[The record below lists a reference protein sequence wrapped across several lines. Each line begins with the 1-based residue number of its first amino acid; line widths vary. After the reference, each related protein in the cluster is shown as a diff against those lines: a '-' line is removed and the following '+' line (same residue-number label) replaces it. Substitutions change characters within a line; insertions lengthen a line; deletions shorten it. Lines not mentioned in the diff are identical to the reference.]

1 MDLVGKRNVTSPIW
15 EHFGFVPNEKG
26 EPNNLDEAICRLCG
40 KKLSVKR
47 ANTSNLQSHLQSC
60 HPAAYTQLMSSE
72 RKRPASQLGIAE
84 AFSKMTKYKRES
96 DKWKTL
102 TRNVAT
108 FLVVENAPLRTVEKP
123 AFREMLQSFDKQYEL
138 PSKKYF
144 SNTVIPQLFNETKE
158 KIITELHDLDFFS
171 TTTDMWSSVHMT
183 PFMSLTVHFIN
194 KNWDLKSR
202 CLQTAF
208 TPESHTAD
216 NLAESL
222 RSAFKEWGLN
232 EKNLACITTDNGANI
247 VAAVRKLEWPW
258 LNCFGHNLNLA
269 VTNSM
274 SAEKERTSRAM
285 GLCRNLVTAFAH
297 SWSRKKKLLEEQEA
311 LNLPTHSL
319 ILVS

>member
-1 MDLVGKRNVTSPIW
+1 
-15 EHFGFVPNEKG
+15 
-26 EPNNLDEAICRLCG
+26 
-40 KKLSVKR
+40 
-47 ANTSNLQSHLQSC
+47 
-60 HPAAYTQLMSSE
+60 
-72 RKRPASQLGIAE
+72 
-84 AFSKMTKYKRES
+84 
-96 DKWKTL
+96 
-102 TRNVAT
+102 
-108 FLVVENAPLRTVEKP
+108 
-123 AFREMLQSFDKQYEL
+123 
-138 PSKKYF
+138 
-144 SNTVIPQLFNETKE
+144 
-158 KIITELHDLDFFS
+158 
-171 TTTDMWSSVHMT
+171 MT

>member
-1 MDLVGKRNVTSPIW
+1 MDLVGKPNVTSPIW

-26 EPNNLDEAICRLCG
+26 EPINLDEAICMLCG
-40 KKLSVKR
+40 KKISVKR
-47 ANTSNLQSHLQSC
+47 AITSNLQSHLRSC
-60 HPAAYTQLMSSE
+60 LLNANAQLV
-72 RKRPASQLGIAE
+72 KLGITE
-84 AFSKMTKYKRES
+84 AFSKMAKYKRES

-108 FLVVENAPLRTVEKP
+108 FLVAETLHTVEKP
-123 AFREMLQSFDKQYEL
+123 AFREMLESFDKQYEL
-138 PSKKYF
+138 LSRKYF

-171 TTTDMWSSVHMT
+171 VMC
-183 PFMSLTVHFIN
+183 LTVHFVN
-194 KNWDLKSR
+194 KNWDPKS
-202 CLQTAF
+202 
-208 TPESHTAD
+208 SHTAD

-222 RSAFKEWGLN
+222 HGAVKEWGLN
-232 EKNLACITTDNGANI
+232 EKNVACITTDNGANI

-285 GLCRNLVTAFAH
+285 GLC
-297 SWSRKKKLLEEQEA
+297 
-311 LNLPTHSL
+311 
-319 ILVS
+319 